1 MSDMTLD
8 SSSVLEHDLKLR
20 SPYDIAV
27 VQKRA
32 LQHLVGILKSEGIK
46 CHAAVSRQ
54 DNVLVT
60 QYYVR
65 VWDNII
71 PVGHPSIV
79 RLKDTPAAKQ
89 YVLSYYLKDIVR
101 EFQYDIVAFAVS
113 DALEAA
119 QAYCDVRSISTATLT
134 DSEDNFVWEL

>member
-1 MSDMTLD
+1 MQKD
-8 SSSVLEHDLKLR
+8 SPSNTSIHNGLSVMN
-20 SPYDIAV
+20 PYDIAV

-46 CHAAVSRQ
+46 CHAAISRQ

-119 QAYCDVRSISTATLT
+119 KAYCDVRSISTATLT
-134 DSEDNFVWEL
+134 DSEDNFIWEF